1 MERAGREAALDLVE
15 KCWTCKLS
23 RIEGGMI
30 DVRRDSRDRR
40 PGCFETKQV
49 HS

>member
-15 KCWTCKLS
+15 KCLTCKLS

-30 DVRRDSRDRR
+30 DARRDER
-40 PGCFETKQV
+40 PGCFESKQV